1 MDMKS
6 LLLNLFLPERVLLRH
21 FTKEN
26 LQAIESKI
34 SECEKNNSAQIVFAY
49 QTHLKL
55 IDIVKGKTP
64 RDVARRQFR
73 KIGVWD
79 TASRSGILF
88 YLILADKQFEI
99 IADTGVAK
107 VIPQEKWDD
116 MALNISEFLKCY
128 SVNEAILKGLD
139 LIAEQVGAAL
149 PVSQKIK
156 NELADGPIKIS

>member
-6 LLLNLFLPERVLLRH
+6 LLLNLFLPERVFLRH

-26 LQAIESKI
+26 LRAIESKI

-49 QTHLKL
+49 QTYFKL
-55 IDIVKGKTP
+55 IDFLKGRTP

-73 KIGVWD
+73 KIGVWN

-88 YLILADKQFEI
+88 YLILADKQLEI
-99 IADTGVAK
+99 VADIEISK

-116 MALNISEFLKCY
+116 LSAQISEFLK
-128 SVNEAILKGLD
+128 SQPINEAVMKGIE
-139 LIAEQVGAAL
+139 LIAELVGAAL
-149 PVSQKIK
+149 PVNGEVK
-156 NELADGPIKIS
+156 NELDDGPIKIK